1 MSLVKSLPASL
12 CHKREESLG
21 SPFGK
26 GEFRGIFRVPI
37 AALEVLK
44 DVFS

>member
-1 MSLVKSLPASL
+1 MSLVKSLPTSL
-12 CHKREESLG
+12 CQREESVG
-21 SPFGK
+21 SPFEK
-26 GEFRGIFRVPI
+26 GGFRGIFRAPI

>member
-12 CHKREESLG
+12 CQREESLG
-21 SPFGK
+21 FPFGK